1 VRHSLLFRLL
11 LSFAIVIV
19 VTIGAIFFFIY
30 QTTRSELSRVE
41 ERNAAIQTDRI
52 EFELVQYYG
61 HELSWEGIQPC
72 VEQWGHLYGWQIILT
87 DNQGVV
93 VADAE
98 GELLGETYQSDKPS
112 TTIVFPAL
120 GGVVGTLYIERGAS
134 GVDIASLSLLYTSLG
149 RFFLWGGLVAVGVAV
164 LLTFFLS
171 RRVLAPVKALTAA
184 AKRVGRG
191 VFSQRVETKDK
202 GELGELARAF
212 NSMSGDLERAEKLR
226 QNMVADIAHELRTPL
241 ANVRGY
247 LEALSDGV
255 IKPDAETIRSLSEE
269 AALLS
274 QLVDDLQEL
283 SLAEAGALKLNRRRE
298 DIARL
303 VGQAAKAARDQAE
316 AKGLT
321 LSVALPAKLPAVNI
335 DANRIRQVLSNLLDN
350 AIAHTAKGG
359 LVEITAKRR
368 RGWLELSVSDNGE
381 GIPAK
386 DLPNIFERLYRVD
399 KSRARA
405 TGGSGLGL
413 TIAKRLVE
421 AHGGEIKAQSQPGKG
436 SRFSFTVPTAST
448 RASSPRR

>member
-1 VRHSLLFRLL
+1 
-11 LSFAIVIV
+11 
-19 VTIGAIFFFIY
+19 
-30 QTTRSELSRVE
+30 
-41 ERNAAIQTDRI
+41 
-52 EFELVQYYG
+52 
-61 HELSWEGIQPC
+61 
-72 VEQWGHLYGWQIILT
+72 
-87 DNQGVV
+87 
-93 VADAE
+93 
-98 GELLGETYQSDKPS
+98 
-112 TTIVFPAL
+112 
-120 GGVVGTLYIERGAS
+120 VGKLYIERGVS
-134 GVDIASLSLLYTSLG
+134 GADIASLSLLYTTLG

-247 LEALSDGV
+247 LEALRDGV
-255 IKPDAETIRSLSEE
+255 MEPDAETIRSLSEE

-274 QLVDDLQEL
+274 RLVDDLQEL

-303 VGQAAKAARDQAE
+303 VRQAATAARDQAE
-316 AKGLT
+316 AKGIT
-321 LSVALPAKLPAVNI
+321 LSVVLPAKLPAVNI
-335 DANRIRQVLSNLLDN
+335 DANRIRQVLGNLLDN

-359 LVEITAKRR
+359 LIELTAQRR
-368 RGWLELSVSDNGE
+368 RGWVELSVSDNGE

-386 DLPNIFERLYRVD
+386 ELPSIFERLYRVD

-436 SRFSFTVPTAST
+436 SRFSFTVPIASA
-448 RASSPRR
+448 RADSAI